1 MDAKWLRNSF
11 VYLIILV
18 AVMAILFS
26 LFQGNSQPNNR
37 NITDVLGQVQKDV
50 ASGITTDK
58 LVVSGNKITADT
70 AEGQMVTY
78 KSDND
83 SILQL
88 LHNSNIGYNQVSVE
102 EQPPSQLNNWLGFIG
117 GLAPIVIFGVL
128 ILFMMRQAQGSNS
141 QALSFGKSRARMF
154 MGNKPTVTFNDV
166 AGVD

>member
-78 KSDND
+78 KTDND

-102 EQPPSQLNNWLGFIG
+102 EQPPSQLG
-117 GLAPIVIFGVL
+117 
-128 ILFMMRQAQGSNS
+128 S
-141 QALSFGKSRARMF
+141 QAKRLRNRKRCGLCFARR
-154 MGNKPTVTFNDV
+154 KPVSEFCTVE
-166 AGVD
+166 GRPRMRRGQGP